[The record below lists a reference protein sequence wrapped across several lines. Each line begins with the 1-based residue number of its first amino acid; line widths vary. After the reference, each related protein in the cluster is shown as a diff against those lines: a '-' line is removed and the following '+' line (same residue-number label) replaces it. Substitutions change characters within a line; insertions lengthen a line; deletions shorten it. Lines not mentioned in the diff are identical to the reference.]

1 MVSDEF
7 EHVAAQGHFV
17 VRWIR
22 DDEVKGGS
30 ACDKCPQRRE
40 CVRCLDLGLA
50 SKAE

>member
-1 MVSDEF
+1 VVSDEF
-7 EHVAAQGHFV
+7 EHATAQGHFV

-30 ACDKCPQRRE
+30 ARNKCTQRRE
-40 CVRCLDLGLA
+40 CVRRLDLGLA